1 MCDFF
6 ENGWLLLHPNDPTDP
21 DYVPIAFDNEA
32 FTAPTSWVRVS
43 VVNTVRQQTTS
54 GPNGT
59 RRVEQRGRLAV
70 QLFADVDQG
79 GLDLAGLAD
88 DVRKVLEGKAITVLD
103 EDTGTTEQIA
113 LFETSSSPAPTD
125 GRWTMGIAVT
135 TFLYQSKA

>member
-1 MCDFF
+1 
-6 ENGWLLLHPNDPTDP
+6 
-21 DYVPIAFDNEA
+21 
-32 FTAPTSWVRVS
+32 
-43 VVNTVRQQTTS
+43 VRQQTTS

-103 EDTGTTEQIA
+103 EDTGATEQIA

-135 TFLYQSKA
+135 TFLYQSKS